1 MAAIRPPHIFICQ
14 EFPYGDMLIPDETV
28 EFGAKLYILIKKY
41 VGITPHIQ
49 TDDMK
54 GDPKLIAF
62 LKDIR
67 NRIESMQSDYDDGV
81 NYVISCSPQFPLPG
95 GVLKVA
101 IKIEKIKDCVKNKF
115 PGVFNVMKS
124 IFR

>member
-1 MAAIRPPHIFICQ
+1 MAAIRPPHIFICP
-14 EFPYGDMLIPDETV
+14 EFPYGDMMIPDETV

-62 LKDIR
+62 SKDIR
-67 NRIESMQSDYDDGV
+67 DRIESIQKDYDDGI
-81 NYVISCSPQFPLPG
+81 NYVIGCSPELPLSG
-95 GVLKVA
+95 GVLKIA
-101 IKIEKIKDCVKNKF
+101 IKIEKIKDYVKNKF
-115 PGVFNVMKS
+115 PRVFNVMKS